1 MTDIETKAL
10 DNLLTEITDL
20 ANQNNATLLRPI
32 VPIDVWVDSPYYLGE
47 TCYGLYPKFKQHLRS
62 IFDEDR
68 DESDYIDEVI
78 MSCSIGTGKTT
89 LANVIFLRKLYELSC
104 YTDIRPLYNLM
115 ASKKLL
121 MVYFSITRE
130 VAENTGY
137 AQLRDMILNIPYF
150 NEYFSP
156 NTKKSYDIEFPDYNM
171 AITSGSRALQA
182 LGGDVIASTIDEGD
196 FYGESGKQDTTGQQ
210 ALSKAQQLYSA
221 IRKRARSRFMVR
233 GRNYS
238 LNMIISSPT
247 YASSFIT
254 NLIRDNRNNPHA
266 YIIEETLWTV
276 KPKGTY
282 SDQMFLVFKG
292 TPTLDPVIVEDVDFF
307 NTLLASEYLPQK
319 QFKTKDVLLALADL
333 PEHIQNMFI
342 QVPIDFKSDFEVDLI
357 TALQDIASVPTSP
370 LGRLFTS
377 SKHYGIAVKDMVSP
391 FTQEEIT
398 ISTSRT
404 DNRTIQTYFKPDYK
418 PEHPELPRFIHFDQ
432 SITGDE
438 AGVACSYAEYLG
450 KDENGAIMRKVT
462 TEWMMRIVPPK
473 KPEQIDL
480 KKMRSILYYMRN
492 TLHLRIALVTFDSYA
507 SEEAIQVLR
516 QDGFNVEL
524 KSVDRDDTAYTDIV
538 QLYYQEL
545 YKHPDHKRYREELF
559 GLVHFRDKHKV
570 DHPPECFTKD
580 TKIRLV
586 DGRSLSIEDLQLEHS
601 WGKTNY
607 VYSMTKDGIRPR
619 KILDVFKTK
628 YVKQLLKVTLDNGEV
643 IKCTPEHPFMMR
655 DGSYKQAKDLK
666 EYDSLMP
673 LYTTISNEGLEDYRM
688 YYEPLENEWHY
699 EHRQF
704 CNRYDSNVD
713 NNYIVHHENFD
724 KLNNNPSNLK
734 GMTKSNHIRLHNL
747 VNSEK
752 KYRKSSN
759 SLSKYYKTHKNDPV
773 FLNRNKKIAQ
783 TLKDNW
789 YLNQSKEYFYPI
801 IYDLLNRLKYDK
813 FSMMKIGKRF
823 NDLTPGERS
832 SMVQLCNNYLYPNV
846 IYNERKNNYEK
857 NLRGKFTTKG
867 KIWINN
873 GVERKYILPTDPIPT
888 GYHKGFKLNH
898 KVASIEYINEKTA
911 VYDLTIDQDPN
922 FALDAGV
929 FVHNCDKGVADATV
943 ASAHSALTRQDIYEL
958 LARGDANI
966 TMNLM

>member
-47 TCYGLYPKFKQHLRS
+47 TCYGLYPKFKQHLKS

-137 AQLRDMILNIPYF
+137 AQLRDMIVNIPYF
-150 NEYFSP
+150 IENFAP
-156 NTKKSYDIEFPDYNM
+156 NSRKSYDIEFPDYNM
-171 AITSGSRALQA
+171 AITSGSRALNA

-196 FYGESGKQDTTGQQ
+196 FYGESGQQDTTGQA
-210 ALSKAQQLYSA
+210 ALSKAQQLYAA

-254 NLIRDNRNNPHA
+254 NLIRENRNNPHA

-282 SDQMFLVFKG
+282 SDKMFLVFKG
-292 TPTLDPVIVEDVDFF
+292 TPTLDPTIVEDVDFF
-307 NTLLASEYLPQK
+307 NTLFASEYLPQRC
-319 QFKTKDVLLALADL
+319 FETKDVLLALADL
-333 PEHIQNMFI
+333 PEHLQNMFI
-342 QVPIDFKSDFEVDLI
+342 QVPIDFKRDFEVDLI

-377 SKHYGIAVKDMVSP
+377 SKHYGIAIKDMVSP

-404 DNRTIQTYFKPDYK
+404 DGRTIQTYFKPNYK
-418 PEHPELPRFIHFDQ
+418 PEHPELPRFVHFDQ

-450 KDENGAIMRKVT
+450 KDENGAIVRKVT

-492 TLHLRIALVTFDSYA
+492 TLKLRIALVTFDSYA

-524 KSVDRDDTAYTDIV
+524 KSVDRDDNAYTDVI

-559 GLVHFRDKHKV
+559 GLVHFRAKHKV
-570 DHPPECFTKD
+570 DHPPE
-580 TKIRLV
+580 L
-586 DGRSLSIEDLQLEHS
+586 
-601 WGKTNY
+601 
-607 VYSMTKDGIRPR
+607 
-619 KILDVFKTK
+619 
-628 YVKQLLKVTLDNGEV
+628 
-643 IKCTPEHPFMMR
+643 
-655 DGSYKQAKDLK
+655 
-666 EYDSLMP
+666 
-673 LYTTISNEGLEDYRM
+673 
-688 YYEPLENEWHY
+688 
-699 EHRQF
+699 
-704 CNRYDSNVD
+704 
-713 NNYIVHHENFD
+713 
-724 KLNNNPSNLK
+724 
-734 GMTKSNHIRLHNL
+734 
-747 VNSEK
+747 
-752 KYRKSSN
+752 
-759 SLSKYYKTHKNDPV
+759 
-773 FLNRNKKIAQ
+773 
-783 TLKDNW
+783 
-789 YLNQSKEYFYPI
+789 
-801 IYDLLNRLKYDK
+801 
-813 FSMMKIGKRF
+813 
-823 NDLTPGERS
+823 
-832 SMVQLCNNYLYPNV
+832 
-846 IYNERKNNYEK
+846 
-857 NLRGKFTTKG
+857 
-867 KIWINN
+867 
-873 GVERKYILPTDPIPT
+873 
-888 GYHKGFKLNH
+888 
-898 KVASIEYINEKTA
+898 
-911 VYDLTIDQDPN
+911 
-922 FALDAGV
+922 
-929 FVHNCDKGVADATV
+929 DKGVTDAAI

-958 LARGDANI
+958 LAREDANI